1 VQTKTTAEQAAP
13 RYSEV
18 VGWVAAAQ
26 PAVDLDRNSPE
37 PSARPAAA
45 GSPCWDLCPTCSQ
58 LVFAAAA
65 AEVVDGELAND
76 QAVAAGLPGVAEE
89 EPAMEEPA
97 SETAAASDIAEAV
110 PAEAVG
116 FEYVSF
122 SCQYS

>member
-1 VQTKTTAEQAAP
+1 M
-13 RYSEV
+13 

-89 EPAMEEPA
+89 EPAI
-97 SETAAASDIAEAV
+97 ETAAASDIAEAV
-110 PAEAVG
+110 QAEAVQAEAVG